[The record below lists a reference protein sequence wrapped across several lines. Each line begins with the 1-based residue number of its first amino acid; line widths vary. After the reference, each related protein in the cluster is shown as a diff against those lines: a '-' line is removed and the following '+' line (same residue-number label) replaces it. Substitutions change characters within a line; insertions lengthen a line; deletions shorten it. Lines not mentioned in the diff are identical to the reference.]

1 LKLSIVIVNYN
12 VKYFLEQ
19 ALRSVLKALHGI
31 DAEVWVVDNN
41 SSDGSVAM
49 VEEKFPSV
57 KLQANKENLGFA
69 KANNQA
75 MRLCSGEYILLLNP
89 DTIVE
94 EDTFAKCIQFMD
106 AHAEAGALG
115 VRMIDGTGRFLPESK
130 RSLPTPAVS
139 FFKIFGFSAL
149 FPKSHL
155 FGRYHLG
162 FLAEDQTHEVEV
174 LSGAFMLMRKSA
186 LDKVGLLDED
196 FFMYGEDI
204 DLSYRIIK
212 GGYKNYYFADTRI
225 VHYKGESTKKGSLNY
240 VRVFYKAMIIF
251 AKKHFSSQQAGL
263 YTALIYLAIVFRAV
277 LSLFFSTL
285 SAWGFTLIDGLLS
298 LGGMYLMKELWENQI
313 MHNDHYYLQI
323 FTTVFIP
330 SYVVVWI
337 LTTYLSGGYDKP
349 LRINKALRGVF
360 FGTIAIAAVFA
371 FLPNEYRFS
380 RTLILLGATWT
391 GIAML
396 ITRFFY
402 NVMNRGKAVFEDKTI
417 KRVLIVGNKE
427 EGQRVL
433 TLLNETLVA
442 FQFLGFVS
450 RDKTEKSSEYIGDM
464 SMLEDLVRVLQIEEL
479 IFCAKDIST
488 GQTISW
494 MSRLGDAVDY
504 KIVPEDSLSIIGSHS
519 KNAAGDLYALDV
531 NLLLNRPMAKR
542 NKRLLDIFLSL
553 LVLFCWPIFVLLSG
567 SFIGLF
573 KNALAVLFGW
583 KTWVS
588 YLPVTTSIY
597 QLPKIKAGI
606 LQADSSSGSA
616 LSNDLRDRVN
626 LLYARDY
633 NVRTDLRLFFGQL
646 KKLGS

>member
-49 VEEKFPSV
+49 VEDKFPTV

-75 MRLCSGEYILLLNP
+75 MRLCSGEYVLLLNP

-94 EDTFAKCIQFMD
+94 EDTFLKCIAFMD
-106 AHAEAGALG
+106 AHPEAGALG

-130 RSLPTPAVS
+130 RSLPTPMVS

-149 FPKSHL
+149 FPKSTL

-174 LSGAFMLMRKSA
+174 LSGAYMFMRKSA

-263 YTALIYLAIVFRAV
+263 YTALIYLAIVFRAF
-277 LSLFFSTL
+277 LSIFFSTL
-285 SAWGFTLIDGLLS
+285 SAWGFTIIDGLLS
-298 LGGMYLMKELWENQI
+298 LGGMYVMKELWENQI

-330 SYVVVWI
+330 AYVLVWI
-337 LTTYLSGGYDKP
+337 ATTYLSGGYDKP
-349 LRINKALRGVF
+349 LRINKALRGVL
-360 FGTIAIAAVFA
+360 FGTIAIAAIFA

-391 GIAML
+391 GISML

-402 NVMNRGKAVFEDKTI
+402 NLMNRGKAVFEDKTI
-417 KRVLIVGNKE
+417 KRILIIGNKE

-442 FQFLGFVS
+442 FQFLGFVAQNES
-450 RDKTEKSSEYIGDM
+450 EKKNGYVGDL
-464 SMLEDLVRVLQIEEL
+464 SMLHDLVRVLQIEEL

-488 GQTISW
+488 GETISW

-504 KIVPEDSLSIIGSHS
+504 KIVPEESTSIIGSHS

-531 NLLLNRPMAKR
+531 NLMLNRPMARR
-542 NKRLLDIFLSL
+542 NKRLLDLMLSV
-553 LVLFCWPIFVLLSG
+553 LVLSSWPIFALCSG
-567 SFIGLF
+567 SFAGLLG
-573 KNALAVLFGW
+573 NAFAVLFGL
-583 KTWVS
+583 KTWVA
-588 YLPVTTSIY
+588 YIPVTTSIY
-597 QLPKIKAGI
+597 KLPTLKPGV
-606 LQADSSSGSA
+606 LQADALSASA
-616 LSNDLRDRVN
+616 LTDDLKDRVN

-633 NVRTDLRLFFGQL
+633 NVRIDLRLFFTQL